1 MTSGYLL
8 TAMLYTD
15 TKDELMAILY
25 KGIFAKLKR
34 SQNNDVQPRLL
45 YD

>member
-25 KGIFAKLKR
+25 KGYFC
-34 SQNNDVQPRLL
+34 
-45 YD
+45 